1 MLRPVAAV
9 AAVLVAAASAVAA
22 APDYFTEK
30 EKDFGVTAVGPVLV
44 HYFPIKN
51 TSNQTVSMGTPRIQ
65 CGCVSVTL
73 MKGQLA
79 PGETTYLA
87 AYMNTAKIPAQQI
100 GTNKSVTVS
109 VPFLTPNYEE
119 VVLKVTTVARPDMV
133 WSTNDGVTFGTV
145 VKGKPATATMKV
157 TLFNNPKWEVKEAKS
172 SGIYVKAE
180 VKEAKDSNR
189 AAGQVT
195 YEITATVDEKCPA
208 GNWMSDLTLTTN
220 AVGIEKMRVPVTVNV
235 VPAISVSPEAVK
247 FGALPMG
254 DAKTFDVTVQGLQ
267 PFKVLE
273 VKGGDDTIHV
283 TPKTDGARHQHTLKV
298 DVKAAAAGDLTREIQ
313 IVTDSKDM
321 PTVVLPVSY
330 SVKK

>member
-1 MLRPVAAV
+1 MLRPVTAV
-9 AAVLVAAASAVAA
+9 AAVVVVAASAVAG

-87 AYMNTAKIPAQQI
+87 AYMNTAKIPQAQI

-145 VKGKPATATMKV
+145 VKGKPTKASMTV
-157 TLFNNPKWEVKEAKS
+157 TLFNNPKWEVKEVKS
-172 SGIYVKAE
+172 SGIFVKAE
-180 VKEAKDSNR
+180 VKETKRTGGEVA
-189 AAGQVT
+189 
-195 YEITATVDEKCPA
+195 YEITATLDEKCPA

-254 DAKTFDVTVQGLQ
+254 DAKSFDVTVQGLL

-273 VKGGDDTIHV
+273 VKGGDDSVHV
-283 TPKTDGARHQHTLKV
+283 TPKTEGARHQHTLKV
-298 DVKAAAAGDLTREIQ
+298 DVKAAAVGDLTREIQ